1 MKIVKNSIA
10 LLALSLSISACTPPM
25 PPEFKAELAE
35 RYVTCVAGEIAI
47 STIPEL
53 AEVTQ
58 AWVDGLSENCSDLSA
73 TIIGA
78 VDESEIPIDESEIPV
93 DDTETVVDDTEMPV
107 EETETPLEDTETA
120 VDVAQTAADVFIT
133 AAGETPSCNV
143 AASSPAG
150 IDAVAIVVSV
160 AGLDGVVFSPA
171 LLHRALSGG
180 MASWADPE
188 LQELNPEIE
197 LIDIPMVLRAPTRP
211 QDITSLNDWMNRLDP
226 AGWPGSPSGLVSDA
240 VFNAEAVVEEL
251 VTEGT
256 ISVVPASLVTNN
268 SLETVSIQISPELE
282 ALYLN
287 VETVISAGTQMV
299 ATTSGSVVTAKIDA
313 ALPPVP
319 AAGNDFASLP
329 WQALNQFTI
338 TVCAGANEMA
348 GRAFARYAL
357 RLDSQGVMTS
367 YGFTEMPE
375 QIRLAGLTG
384 VSQGLPEPTIP
395 PSGGPEEVLEEVP
408 TDETTEM
415 PSEESLEEETD
426 MASSE
431 PTP

>member
-1 MKIVKNSIA
+1 MKNSIA
-10 LLALSLSISACTPPM
+10 FLALSLSISACTPPM

-78 VDESEIPIDESEIPV
+78 VDESEIPVDDTENVV
-93 DDTETVVDDTEMPV
+93 DDTETVVDDTETPV

-197 LIDIPMVLRAPTRP
+197 LTDIPMVLRAPTRP

-251 VTEGT
+251 ATEGT
-256 ISVVPASLVTNN
+256 ISVVPASFVTNN
-268 SLETVSIQISPELE
+268 SLETVSIQISPDLE

-395 PSGGPEEVLEEVP
+395 PSRGPEEVLEEVP

-426 MASSE
+426 MASPE

>member
-1 MKIVKNSIA
+1 MNIIKNSIA
-10 LLALSLSISACTPPM
+10 LLVLTLSISACTPPM
-25 PPEFKAELAE
+25 PPEFQAELAE
-35 RYVTCVAGEIAI
+35 RYVTCVSGEIAI
-47 STIPEL
+47 STVPEL
-53 AEVTQ
+53 AEITQ

-78 VDESEIPIDESEIPV
+78 VDESEIPVDESEIPV
-93 DDTETVVDDTEMPV
+93 DDTETPADDTEIPVDETETPVDDTETPAV
-107 EETETPLEDTETA
+107 DTETP
-120 VDVAQTAADVFIT
+120 ADVFIT
-133 AAGETPSCNV
+133 AAGETPACNV
-143 AASSPAG
+143 AASSPVG

-197 LIDIPMVLRAPTRP
+197 LIDIPMVIRAPTRP
-211 QDITSLNDWMNRLDP
+211 QDIASLNDWMNRLDP
-226 AGWPGSPSGLVSDA
+226 VGWPDSPSGLVADSA
-240 VFNAEAVVEEL
+240 FNAEEVVEEL
-251 VTEGT
+251 ATEGT

-268 SLETVSIQISPELE
+268 SLETVSIQISPDLE

-375 QIRLAGLTG
+375 QIRLAGLAG

-395 PSGGPEEVLEEVP
+395 PSGAPEEVLEEVP
-408 TDETTEM
+408 TDEPTEV
-415 PSEESLEEETD
+415 PSEEPLEEETD
-426 MASSE
+426 IASPE